1 MTILAIST
9 IFAGS
14 MTRPVSAKPDI
25 LPTSALS
32 RGMKGVGRTVF
43 HGTKI
48 DSFDVEILAV
58 LKNYL
63 GAKSDV
69 ILARLSGGPIDR
81 TEGILGMSGS
91 PVYVDGKLIGAV
103 SVGWAFSKEAIMGIT
118 PIEEMLEILD
128 RPDTISDARL
138 NSGIGFASPRAQS
151 PTDIGAPRRAVTP
164 VFASGF
170 PSAVIDELRGELAP
184 FGLVPV
190 QGAGGTDVDLP
201 EAALEPGASIGVQ
214 FVRGD
219 LSLTSIGTLTYI
231 DGDRLVAFGHPMMF
245 MGTTSMPMT
254 SAYIHDVMP
263 SQYFSWKFGSA
274 VRQIGAVVQDRAPG
288 VGGVIGRGVDMM
300 PVSIVVRSQAR
311 SESYSVEVVRDR
323 NFGPMFTRATVFSAL
338 LSSEQ
343 AMGDVTVKT
352 RSRIALTGYEPLV
365 MSNIYAGPMG
375 LGEGVGGVTR
385 PLELL
390 MGNSY
395 EEVRVEDAS
404 FELDVVE
411 TIQAAKIDGLRLD
424 RSRFEAGDVVG
435 LHVTV
440 RPYLGE
446 PQVIKTS
453 ITLPAFVEDQQLT
466 LRVASA
472 KDHNS
477 ADAKRVPAEYRP
489 KNVTHLLRKLA
500 ELPRNDQLVIELSAP
515 RRGATVEGREMATLP
530 PSVLAALQMRRES
543 GSIASVSRSVLV
555 QDRLTTDFVLT
566 GSQTVLLQVGDEQ
579 GLRFGGPQRRSP
591 QPSNEKEGR

>member
-1 MTILAIST
+1 
-9 IFAGS
+9 
-14 MTRPVSAKPDI
+14 
-25 LPTSALS
+25 
-32 RGMKGVGRTVF
+32 MKGIGRTVF

-48 DSFDVEILAV
+48 DSFDVEILGV
-58 LKNYL
+58 LKNSF

-81 TEGILGMSGS
+81 AEGIQGMSGS
-91 PVYVDGKLIGAV
+91 PVYVGGKLIGAV
-103 SVGWAFSKEAIMGIT
+103 ALGWAFSKEAIMGIT

-128 RPDTISDARL
+128 RPDTLTDTRPTSPAGSSQTRARWPE
-138 NSGIGFASPRAQS
+138 GVGSPQ
-151 PTDIGAPRRAVTP
+151 RAVTP

-170 PSAVIDELRGELAP
+170 PSPVIDELRGKLAP

-190 QGAGGTDVDLP
+190 QGAGGTDPGLP
-201 EAALEPGASIGVQ
+201 EAKLEPGASIGVQ

-254 SAYIHDVMP
+254 SVYIHDVIP
-263 SQYFSWKFGSA
+263 SQYFSWKLGSA
-274 VRQIGAVVQDRAPG
+274 VRQIGAIVQDRAPG
-288 VGGVIGRGVDMM
+288 VGGVIGRSVDMM
-300 PVSIVVRSQAR
+300 PVSIAVRSRAR
-311 SESYSVEVVRDR
+311 SESYHVEVVRDR
-323 NFGPMFTRATVFSAL
+323 NFGPMFTQSSVFSAL

-343 AMGDVTVKT
+343 AMGDVTVRT
-352 RSRIALTGYEPLV
+352 RLRIALEGYEPLEMTNV
-365 MSNIYAGPMG
+365 YAGPMG
-375 LGEGVGGVTR
+375 LGEGVGSVTR

-390 MGNSY
+390 MRNPY
-395 EEVRVEDAS
+395 ENVRVQDVS

-411 TIQAAKIDGLRLD
+411 TIQAARIDGLGLD
-424 RSRFEAGDVVG
+424 RSRFEAGDVVV
-435 LHVTV
+435 LRVII

-446 PQVIKTS
+446 AQEIKAS

-466 LRVASA
+466 LRVSSA
-472 KDHNS
+472 KDHNA

-489 KNVTHLLRKLA
+489 KNVAHLLRKLA
-500 ELPRNDQLVIELSAP
+500 ELPQNDQLVIELSAS

-530 PSVLAALQMRRES
+530 PSVLAALQMRRAS

-555 QDRLTTDFVLT
+555 YDRLPTDFVLS
-566 GSQTVLLQVGDEQ
+566 GSQTVFLKVGDPQ

-591 QPSNEKEGR
+591 QASAEKE